1 VPDVDNTG
9 GRAGPGQ
16 LSAMTWEE
24 VAARCPATV
33 LAVPLGSTE
42 QHGPHLPLS
51 TDTDVAV
58 ALASR
63 LALARPDI
71 VAAPA
76 VAYGSSGEHAA
87 FPGTLSIGQEALEL
101 LLLELG
107 RSADAFAG
115 TVFVSTHGGNAEP
128 VSRAVRR
135 LTYEGRRVRAWQPSG
150 AGQSGLDVHAGYSE
164 TSVLMALCPASVR
177 PGRAVAGGMDGPTA
191 AGDLIARLR
200 TGGVASV
207 SPNGVLGDPTGASAE
222 AGRRLV
228 DAWVRDLL
236 ASLDGWP

>member
-1 VPDVDNTG
+1 MPDADNTG

-16 LSAMTWEE
+16 LSAMTWKE
-24 VAARCPATV
+24 VAARCQPTV
-33 LAVPLGSTE
+33 LAVPVGSTE

-58 ALASR
+58 ALSGR
-63 LALARPDI
+63 LALARAD
-71 VAAPA
+71 VVVAPA

-115 TVFVSTHGGNAEP
+115 TVFVSTHGGNVEP
-128 VSRAVRR
+128 VDRAVRR

-150 AGQSGLDVHAGYSE
+150 AGRSGLDAHAGFSE

-177 PGRAVAGGMDGPTA
+177 AGSAEAGGMDRPTT
-191 AGDLIARLR
+191 AGDLMARLR
-200 TGGVASV
+200 TGGVRSV
-207 SPNGVLGDPTGASAE
+207 SPNGVLGDPTSASAE

>member
-1 VPDVDNTG
+1 VPDGDKAG
-9 GRAGPGQ
+9 GRAELGRLGA
-16 LSAMTWEE
+16 LTWPE
-24 VAARCPATV
+24 VAARCEATV
-33 LAVPLGSTE
+33 LAVPVGSTE

-58 ALASR
+58 AVANR

-76 VAYGSSGEHAA
+76 VAYGSSGEHAT
-87 FPGTLSIGQEALEL
+87 FPGTLSIGREALEL

-107 RSADAFAG
+107 RSTDAFAG

-128 VSRAVRR
+128 VARAVRR
-135 LTYEGRRVRAWQPSG
+135 LTHEGRRVRAWQPKGS
-150 AGQSGLDVHAGYSE
+150 GQSGLDIHAGYSE
-164 TSVLMALCPASVR
+164 TSVLMALCPDSVR
-177 PGRAVAGGMDGPTA
+177 PDSAAAGGIDGPAT
-191 AGDLIARLR
+191 AGDLMARLR

-222 AGRRLV
+222 AGRQLV
-228 DAWVRDLL
+228 DAWVGDLL